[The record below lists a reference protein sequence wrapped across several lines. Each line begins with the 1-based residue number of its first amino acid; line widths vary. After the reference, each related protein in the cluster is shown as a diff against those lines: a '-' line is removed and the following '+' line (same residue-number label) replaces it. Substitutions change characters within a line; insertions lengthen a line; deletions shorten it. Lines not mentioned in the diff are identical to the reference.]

1 MLSKA
6 IKLSAA
12 NNDSHPR
19 HNAGDVLRS
28 ERDPSALTEMS
39 RELVYNCHTFKGH
52 GATLRFH
59 CGGPNMGLTVW
70 LGEKNIG
77 YIEGPDLNDMLCKAT
92 ARAAELKVQAIRG
105 GRAVVTERTASN
117 VATPEDGRLLAEM
130 LEEWKGR
137 RASEL
142 TRQQADGAHAR
153 REEVSKQVSIAQ
165 QDAPEQNAKNTTQVQ
180 AGKLSQANEYSAPR
194 HDGAADST
202 EPHGW
207 EAIKLKVSKKVSS
220 DVLLLCA
227 VGDVYMLFFDD
238 AILAVRELGVT
249 LHCQT
254 KDGADIPFC
263 SLPRYGGESY
273 INQLAGNGH
282 YVLILEHEDSEF
294 STALASL
301 ACDLALQDWSLP
313 IEAGWIV

>member
-6 IKLSAA
+6 MKLSEA

-19 HNAGDVLRS
+19 HNASDVLRS

-39 RELVYNCHTFKGH
+39 RELVYNCHTFKGR

-70 LGEKNIG
+70 IGRKNVG
-77 YIEGPDLNDMLCKAT
+77 YIEGAELNDILCKAT
-92 ARAAELKVQAIRG
+92 ARAAEPKVQAIRG
-105 GRAVVTERTASN
+105 SRAVVTERTASK
-117 VATPEDGRLLAEM
+117 VATPEDGRFLAEM

-165 QDAPEQNAKNTTQVQ
+165 QDAPKQNAENATQVQ
-180 AGKLSQANEYSAPR
+180 AAKLSQANEYSAPR
-194 HDGAADST
+194 HDGGAVPT

-207 EAIKLKVSKKVSS
+207 KAIKLKVSKEVSS
-220 DVLLLCA
+220 DVLLLYP
-227 VGDVYMLFFDD
+227 VGDVYMLFLDD
-238 AILAVRELGVT
+238 ALLAVRELGVT

-254 KDGADIPFC
+254 KDGADVPFC

-273 INQLAGNGH
+273 INQLTWNGH
-282 YVLILEHEDSEF
+282 RVVILEHEGGEDLDL
-294 STALASL
+294 APLAS
-301 ACDLALQDWSLP
+301 DLALQDWSLLP